1 MNGLTLVNTLNM
13 AYMHMV
19 TNAANPFSKINKLFQ
34 WGSSGLKAISIS
46 CAVLGIVACGLMFML
61 SDRLSEKAKPR
72 LWSIAIGLVLVGG
85 ATLIV
90 SAIKSVTY

>member
-1 MNGLTLVNTLNM
+1 MNGLTLLNTLNM

-19 TNAANPFSKINKLFQ
+19 TNAANPFSKIEGLFK
-34 WGSSGLKAISIS
+34 WGSNGLKTISFS
-46 CAVLGIVACGLMFML
+46 CAVLGVVACGLMFML

-85 ATLIV
+85 ASLIV
-90 SAIKSVTY
+90 SAIKGVTY